1 MNQPR
6 RILPHHA
13 TRHRLLL
20 LVILLAAFALRV
32 YRLDAQSLW
41 YDEGVTA
48 DVAQRS
54 LGELTRWT
62 ANDIQPPLYYYV
74 VAAWGQLAG
83 WREWSLRFP
92 SAFFGVLL
100 PPLLAGLAYHLL
112 RRPNV
117 RWLAAFFA
125 ACHPLLVYYSQE
137 ARMYALLTTLGVLL
151 VYCVVRISEAG
162 NARPFYRYY
171 LLAAVAAI
179 YTHYFAFF
187 LLFALLLAFLFEQ
200 WRQTVHETAFSRR
213 LFSACPRHFLL
224 TNLLVLVLYLPW
236 CTAMFTRFSI
246 DASYWQGQLK
256 LWEALRSVAISF
268 TTGQTVRETQAVHW
282 LWVYGLITSLAM
294 LLLLRSAWLDNK
306 VIHKSV
312 LTSPSQ
318 EILRFRTPHSALR
331 TLQYALPWLI
341 IPVAAVLL
349 LASFAPKFNARYV
362 MIALPSLLLL
372 WTAGLSVGLET
383 RDQRLETRDQRPE
396 TGDRRPETNLCPLSS
411 VLCLLSSVLCILF
424 LLFTALYADRNWFFD
439 PAFTKDEWRDVV
451 TFLRTRMRP
460 DETVLLVSGHVWPVW
475 HYYAPD
481 IPAVRLPPIDVLDV
495 NAVLTFA
502 NTAAPLRAAFA
513 KETGKTGAWLVEW
526 QDEVVDPTGIVPV
539 QLELAGREKGQ
550 PTPFWKLKLRRFA
563 NIKPKHIADAPPIT
577 IPVSANFDN
586 QLLLHGYTVLDNGD
600 LLLFWERTAASQTQT
615 ADIQITGKVSTP
627 TGTAVHQLA
636 DQRPA
641 GYDYPVARWPV
652 GQSVMGRIPAK
663 QWLGDQVADGTYKLR
678 LSVYTVTSG
687 ELHKLTLPTGQD
699 FIELAP
705 VTVRLD

>member
-1 MNQPR
+1 MNQPKPNR
-6 RILPHHA
+6 SHPLTWRQVMERGVAQP
-13 TRHRLLL
+13 RVLL
-20 LVILLAAFALRV
+20 LVIILAAFALRV

-74 VAAWGQLAG
+74 VAAWGHLAG

-92 SAFFGVLL
+92 SACFGVLL
-100 PPLLAGLAYHLL
+100 TPLLALLAYRLL
-112 RRPNV
+112 RRTSV
-117 RWLAAFFA
+117 RWLAALFA
-125 ACHPLLVYYSQE
+125 ATHPLLVYYSQE
-137 ARMYALLTTLGVLL
+137 ARMYALLTLLSVLL
-151 VYCVVRISEAG
+151 VYCVVRISDEEKG
-162 NARPFYRYY
+162 RPFYFYY
-171 LLAAVAAI
+171 GLTAVAAI

-200 WRQTVHETAFSRR
+200 WQRAAQETAFSFR
-213 LFSACPRHFLL
+213 LLLTRARGFLL

-236 CTAMFTRFSI
+236 FTAMFTRFSV
-246 DASYWQGQLK
+246 DASYWQGELK
-256 LWEALRSVAISF
+256 LWEALRSVAASF
-268 TTGQTVRETQAVHW
+268 TTGQTVRESQAVQW
-282 LWVYGLITSLAM
+282 LWLYGLLTLLAIF
-294 LLLLRSAWLDNK
+294 LLVRRAWLDK
-306 VIHKSV
+306 QGAGHEQYSG
-312 LTSPSQ
+312 
-318 EILRFRTPHSALR
+318 ALR
-331 TLQYALPWLI
+331 TLYYTAPWLLL
-341 IPVAAVLL
+341 PVAAVLL

-372 WTAGLSVGLET
+372 WSAGFSVELEG
-383 RDQRLETRDQRPE
+383 REQGAGSKGQGARSGRRLA
-396 TGDRRPETNLCPLSS
+396 S
-411 VLCLLSSVLCILF
+411 VFCISF

-439 PAFTKDEWRDVV
+439 PAFTKDEWRDVAS
-451 TFLRTRMRP
+451 FLRTRMRP
-460 DETVLLVSGHVWPVW
+460 EETVLLVSGHVWPVW

-481 IPAVRLPPIDVLDV
+481 IPAVRLPEIDVLDV

-577 IPVSANFDN
+577 TPVNANFGG

-600 LLLFWERTAASQTQT
+600 LLLFWERSAANQNQT
-615 ADIQITGKVSTP
+615 ADIQITGEVSTT
-627 TGTAVHQLA
+627 TGTVVNQLA

-652 GQSVMGRIPAK
+652 GQIVMGRIPADK
-663 QWLGDQVADGTYKLR
+663 WLGDHVADGTYRLR
-678 LSVYTVTSG
+678 LSVYTVTPG
-687 ELHKLTLPTGQD
+687 GLHKLTLPTGQD

-705 VTVRLD
+705 VTVQLD